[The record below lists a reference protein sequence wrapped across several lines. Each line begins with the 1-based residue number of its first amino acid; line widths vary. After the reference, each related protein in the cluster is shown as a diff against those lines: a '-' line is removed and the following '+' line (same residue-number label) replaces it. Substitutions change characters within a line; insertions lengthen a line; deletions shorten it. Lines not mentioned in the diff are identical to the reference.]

1 MPGWTTMRVGE
12 NEQEM
17 KRLWTRNGIHLVKN

>member
-1 MPGWTTMRVGE
+1 MPGWMPMRVGE
-12 NEQEM
+12 NEQKM